1 MEPPKTVSLLPSLI
15 AIVSAV
21 LEAKLPLP
29 VFSNN
34 KFLLLVEMVELSSVF
49 LYFRFLFS
57 KYDLMEFTLLFKFV
71 FDFKFLFLVSDFWD
85 GDGGRSLTSFTVA
98 GWGGGRWGDG
108 EPLAVGGGG
117 HGDGGPLAVGGGGHS
132 DGGTFAGEVD
142 VPGCGPGVS
151 DVRVSDI

>member
-1 MEPPKTVSLLPSLI
+1 MQGLSREDFTTSWTSILVSTKD
-15 AIVSAV
+15 IVWGSHV
-21 LEAKLPLP
+21 L
-29 VFSNN
+29 
-34 KFLLLVEMVELSSVF
+34 
-49 LYFRFLFS
+49 
-57 KYDLMEFTLLFKFV
+57 KFV
-71 FDFKFLFLVSDFWD
+71 IDFNFLFLVSGFCE
-85 GDGGRSLTSFTVA
+85 GDGSRSLTSFTVA